1 MTTNTTPSK
10 TFYAGFF
17 PCGCL
22 VMAVDTHRSDSV
34 SLASFWRDLDYDVR
48 ELSALEIGAI
58 RCATP
63 HTTQDM
69 EAMGRIQAEERRR
82 VLMGVQS

>member
-1 MTTNTTPSK
+1 MTINTVPSK
-10 TFYAGFF
+10 TFYAAFF

-22 VMAVDTHRSDSV
+22 VMAVETHHSNSA
-34 SLASFWRDLDYDVR
+34 SLAAFWRDLGYDVR
-48 ELSALEIGAI
+48 TLTAREVGQI

-63 HTTQDM
+63 HTTDDRAQ
-69 EAMGRIQAEERRR
+69 MGQVQAEERRR